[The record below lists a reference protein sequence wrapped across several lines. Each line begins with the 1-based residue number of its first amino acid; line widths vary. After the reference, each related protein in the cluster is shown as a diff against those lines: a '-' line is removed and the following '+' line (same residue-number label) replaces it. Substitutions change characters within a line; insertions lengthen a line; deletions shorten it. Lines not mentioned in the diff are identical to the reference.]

1 MAVGL
6 VKLASEVIQ
15 IIRDPFE
22 KPTKADDVG
31 ENLIRLTGRTTAF
44 AAGAAIIL
52 AILNKCS
59 KQNGP
64 VPAITSRL
72 LQASLSTA
80 ATSAVM
86 LICYVYQC
94 CTRLDDRKIAN
105 EKTVL
110 FEKIIIGT
118 GAIADLGAFFA
129 PQVFKR
135 NETIIS
141 VARYSS
147 FPLLFCAAA
156 ATVISIF
163 HQNQLKQII

>member
-1 MAVGL
+1 MAI
-6 VKLASEVIQ
+6 KLLSEISRC
-15 IIRDPFE
+15 ICTPFE
-22 KPTKADDVG
+22 KPYAPAAVG
-31 ENLIRLTGRTTAF
+31 ANLIRFTGRTTAF
-44 AAGAAIIL
+44 AAGAAVIL

-80 ATSAVM
+80 ATSSAV

-94 CTRLDDRKIAN
+94 IRKDDRKIAN

-110 FEKIIIGT
+110 FEKIVIGT
-118 GAIADLGAFFA
+118 GAIADLGALFA